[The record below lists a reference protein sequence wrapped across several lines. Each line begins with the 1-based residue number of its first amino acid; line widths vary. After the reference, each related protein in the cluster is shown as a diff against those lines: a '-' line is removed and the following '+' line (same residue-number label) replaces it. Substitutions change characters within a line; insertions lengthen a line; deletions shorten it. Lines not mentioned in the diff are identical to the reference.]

1 MPVLA
6 GIILAQVRRYGP
18 VHEQERGRGLRP
30 RTAHQKM
37 AKAKDR
43 VKTSIEIAAELIKEL
58 KGMCQGVHIMPI
70 GWENK
75 VPALLDAAK
84 L

>member
-1 MPVLA
+1 
-6 GIILAQVRRYGP
+6 
-18 VHEQERGRGLRP
+18 
-30 RTAHQKM
+30 M
-37 AKAKDR
+37 AKAEDR
-43 VKTSIEIAAELIKEL
+43 VKASVEIAADLIKEL

-75 VPALLDAAK
+75 VPALLEKAK

>member
-1 MPVLA
+1 
-6 GIILAQVRRYGP
+6 
-18 VHEQERGRGLRP
+18 
-30 RTAHQKM
+30 
-37 AKAKDR
+37 

-70 GWENK
+70 GWESK
-75 VPALLDAAK
+75 VPALLDAAN